1 MSQRLAC
8 YPIFPLFR
16 TKYEQWTLKMFL
28 HIIDFSSMFD
38 GLIASTLGLI
48 VYFCTDYLPYVVT
61 LLLPEVPSETS
72 QLATFLLLP
81 LRSFC
86 CLSEVAIRI
95 YVYFKI
101 SNLSNVLISSST
113 IAILIFSYIFT
124 IVSAFLLFVL
134 KFSSA
139 TLFFPTTF
147 SLLLRSFFVP
157 ANVLVSQD
165 GIIQIF
171 INNLQELQEDFKDFM
186 TFMLNAGRASWHFL
200 KLD

>member
-1 MSQRLAC
+1 
-8 YPIFPLFR
+8 
-16 TKYEQWTLKMFL
+16 MFL
-28 HIIDFSSMFD
+28 NNINFSSMFD
-38 GLIASTLGLI
+38 GLIALGLI
-48 VYFCTDYLPYVVT
+48 VYFCTDYPPYIVT

-124 IVSAFLLFVL
+124 VVSAFLLFVL

-147 SLLLRSFFVP
+147 SLILRSFFVP

-171 INNLQELQEDFKDFM
+171 INNLQDLQEDFKDFM

-200 KLD
+200 KSLKNLLNSNQVAPQEIELGSISSSE